1 MRRRP
6 SLSSLP
12 HHCPEVPSALQA
24 VEQPPSSTCPCC
36 TPTRQTHI
44 AGGVSGASVSSVRR
58 PNRPRP
64 VCPAA
69 ETVGRSRPQPRP
81 VRADHPDAPAPAIA
95 TTTQRASNRRRPRRD
110 RFFPV
115 QPQRGPPPWADPRAR
130 TSPRAQHTALDCA
143 VFAPLR
149 RCPRARTRVLSVVL
163 LPARRPPFPPQPASL
178 SPLPRVS
185 LWLFFGVWPCPPQ
198 RRRPWTRAGPWND
211 ITGGRGAGC
220 GWGDVC
226 AWAGGVRGPRRRGLG
241 AFFFYSR
248 QRRILQHQPTPAL
261 PRCHP
266 RTIAPLIAR
275 TGLALHCKAH
285 SELWSCAGATR
296 GGRAGDPSRGGG
308 RGGEGRGLGLDGA
321 NAAER
326 RFART
331 VGLRQNLTSGSP
343 HGNARPRDDE

>member
-1 MRRRP
+1 MR
-6 SLSSLP
+6 
-12 HHCPEVPSALQA
+12 
-24 VEQPPSSTCPCC
+24 
-36 TPTRQTHI
+36 
-44 AGGVSGASVSSVRR
+44 ASVPLRR

-64 VCPAA
+64 GCPTA

-81 VRADHPDAPAPAIA
+81 VRADHPDAPTIA
-95 TTTQRASNRRRPRRD
+95 TTQRASNDRD
-110 RFFPV
+110 RFSPSN
-115 QPQRGPPPWADPRAR
+115 PSALSPRGPIRAHVPRRAR
-130 TSPRAQHTALDCA
+130 STQRWIAPSSPLCVAA
-143 VFAPLR
+143 
-149 RCPRARTRVLSVVL
+149 RARACASSPSSSSPLAVPSF
-163 LPARRPPFPPQPASL
+163 PFPPQPASL

-241 AFFFYSR
+241 AFFFLQLR

-266 RTIAPLIAR
+266 RTIAPLTAR
-275 TGLALHCKAH
+275 AGLALHCKAH